1 MTTATYFAKSMV
13 RKAREVNHVIRPQ
26 KRKLV
31 DAIEFLVLMT
41 LPFLLPF
48 IVMALSVNFGD
59 IHVDGYLCDFN
70 IFNYRNINNVRSL
83 VYKTRY
89 SKENTT
95 GCKSFT

>member
-31 DAIEFLVLMT
+31 DTIEFLVLMT

-48 IVMALSVNFGD
+48 MIMYLS
-59 IHVDGYLCDFN
+59 
-70 IFNYRNINNVRSL
+70 RASL
-83 VYKTRY
+83 
-89 SKENTT
+89 
-95 GCKSFT
+95 